1 MTTKIPVVKIVVF
14 ATSMFYLGFIF
25 IPLYDAMVVSLSPYV
40 ELFKSPRVLIPP
52 AYFTNYI
59 DLLSDSTFIRTLL
72 NTTLYAIVT
81 SLLTLVFATPA
92 AYALSRFTFKGRVT
106 YLFAIL
112 VTNMISVMALIFPLK
127 MLMIGIG
134 LDNTYFAVIL
144 IDTMF
149 RLAFSIWMLW
159 AFFDTIPE
167 DLDEAA
173 MVDGCSR
180 MRALFSILLP
190 LIAPGLF
197 TTLLFNIVAE
207 WQAFTVPI
215 IFISNRNLIP
225 VTVEL
230 FSRVEELTPEWNILM
245 AGAFIAII
253 PELILAY
260 GLQKYLVRGL
270 TGGAV
275 KG

>member
-1 MTTKIPVVKIVVF
+1 MRLKIPIAKIVAF
-14 ATSMFYLGFIF
+14 TISIIYLGFNF
-25 IPLYDAMVVSLSPYV
+25 IPLYDALLVSLSPYV
-40 ELFKSPRVLIPP
+40 ELFKYPRIIIPP
-52 AYFTNYI
+52 AYFNNYI
-59 DLLSDSTFIRTLL
+59 ELLLDWTFVRTLL
-72 NTTLYAIVT
+72 NTTIYATST
-81 SLLTLVFATPA
+81 SLLSLAIATPA

-112 VTNMISVMALIFPLK
+112 VTNMISVLVLIFPLK
-127 MLMIGIG
+127 MLMIAFG
-134 LDNTYFAVIL
+134 LDNTYFAVIF
-144 IDTMF
+144 IDALF

-159 AFFDTIPE
+159 AFFDTVPKDI
-167 DLDEAA
+167 DEAA

-180 MRALFSILLP
+180 IRAMVFILLP

-207 WQAFTVPI
+207 WQSFTVPI
-215 IFISNRNLIP
+215 IFITNRDLIP

-230 FSRVEELTPEWNILM
+230 FSRVEELTPEWNVLM

-253 PELILAY
+253 PELALAY
-260 GLQKYLVRGL
+260 GLQRYLIRGL